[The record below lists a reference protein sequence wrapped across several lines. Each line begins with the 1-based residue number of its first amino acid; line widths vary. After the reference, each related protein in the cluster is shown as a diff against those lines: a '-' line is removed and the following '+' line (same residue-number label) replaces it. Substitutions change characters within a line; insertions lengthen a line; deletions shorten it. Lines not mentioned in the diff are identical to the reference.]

1 MAANLIAD
9 SGFLVALLA
18 ERDADHEWAVSQAAR
33 FPRPWKTCE
42 AVISEAFYLLGPPGA
57 SALAALVNRG
67 SVVCAFDFTAHV
79 DDVLRLMK
87 KYSDVP
93 MAFADACLV
102 RMTEILS
109 DPMLLTTDSDFRVY
123 RRHGRQTIPCVLP
136 G

>member
-1 MAANLIAD
+1 MASNVLAD

-18 ERDADHEWAVSQAAR
+18 DRDADHEWAVSQAAR

-42 AVISEAFYLLGPPGA
+42 GVISEAFYLLGPPGT
-57 SALAALVNRG
+57 SALATLIRRG
-67 SVVCAFDFTAHV
+67 SVVCTFDFAAHV
-79 DDVLRLMK
+79 EDVLRLME
-87 KYSDVP
+87 KYNDVP

-109 DPMLLTTDSDFRVY
+109 DPTLLTTDSDFRVY
-123 RRHGRQTIPCVLP
+123 RRHSRQMIPCVFP